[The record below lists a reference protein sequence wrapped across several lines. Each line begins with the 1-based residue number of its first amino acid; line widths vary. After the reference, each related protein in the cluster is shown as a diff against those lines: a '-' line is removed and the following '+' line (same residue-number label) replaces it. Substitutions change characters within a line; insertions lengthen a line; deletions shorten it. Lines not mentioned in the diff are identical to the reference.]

1 MRRSPVSRRFRPWPV
16 HAPIAHD
23 TIAAR
28 GKMSLAAEGARVE
41 GVAAG
46 LACSRAKPWARCGI
60 QDTYTGHTGHSST
73 ARPKSSR
80 RRGGVIMITDPRASG
95 LRHVHVV

>member
-46 LACSRAKPWARCGI
+46 LACSRAKPWARRCGI
-60 QDTYTGHTGHSST
+60 QDTYTGHTQDT
-73 ARPKSSR
+73 AAQQGQKVRA
-80 RRGGVIMITDPRASG
+80 GGAV
-95 LRHVHVV
+95 